1 MSLEYLLI
9 FSFSFL
15 FSIII
20 VSRSSE
26 HNRRRIMVVLRSI
39 MMMIVWLMSLSSC
52 IIIIWSPWK
61 PPRQLFFFWLRQ
73 FSWLWILLTL
83 WLLKVINFLGQTC
96 WKIFFLHVSCHNKW
110 WCQNVHQWGTRSLR
124 SNNRYLKIRKYKE
137 KPSKGG
143 PVWSRPNTLR
153 RLSQKNVLTT
163 LEC

>member
-96 WKIFFLHVSCHNKW
+96 WKRFFLHVSCHNK
-110 WCQNVHQWGTRSLR
+110 
-124 SNNRYLKIRKYKE
+124 SNSSSYKIIMLPSCNKFSSKKFNEDVCTNHIRHKPYKSNHLIALKTKLLM
-137 KPSKGG
+137 PL
-143 PVWSRPNTLR
+143 NA
-153 RLSQKNVLTT
+153 
-163 LEC
+163 